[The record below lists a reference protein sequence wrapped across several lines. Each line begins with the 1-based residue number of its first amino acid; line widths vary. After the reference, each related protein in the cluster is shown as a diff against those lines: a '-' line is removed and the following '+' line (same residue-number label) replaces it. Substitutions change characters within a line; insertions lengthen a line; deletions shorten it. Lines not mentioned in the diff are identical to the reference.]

1 MGIDIYLDWDG
12 MTEADKQA
20 RYVGG
25 YDITIGNTGY
35 LREAYH
41 GSPYATQYLLQEAFQ
56 SGNGEAHIPANILRE
71 RLFDAVRLH
80 IKRHKEL
87 YNEDINFESPSAES
101 IICFVELAERL
112 EKAGKN
118 PKVIASY

>member
-25 YDITIGNTGY
+25 YDITIGKTGY

-41 GSPYATQYLLQEAFQ
+41 GSP
-56 SGNGEAHIPANILRE
+56 
-71 RLFDAVRLH
+71 
-80 IKRHKEL
+80 
-87 YNEDINFESPSAES
+87 
-101 IICFVELAERL
+101 
-112 EKAGKN
+112 
-118 PKVIASY
+118 

>member
-25 YDITIGNTGY
+25 FDITIGNTGY

-41 GSPYATQYLLQEAFQ
+41 GSPYATHYLLKEAFENE
-56 SGNGEAHIPANILRE
+56 SGEAHIPAEVLRE
-71 RLFDAVRLH
+71 RLPETITLH
-80 IKRHKEL
+80 IQRHREL
-87 YNEDINFESPSAES
+87 YNQDVNWESPSAES
-101 IICFVELAERL
+101 IVSFVELAERL
-112 EKAGKN
+112 EKANKN